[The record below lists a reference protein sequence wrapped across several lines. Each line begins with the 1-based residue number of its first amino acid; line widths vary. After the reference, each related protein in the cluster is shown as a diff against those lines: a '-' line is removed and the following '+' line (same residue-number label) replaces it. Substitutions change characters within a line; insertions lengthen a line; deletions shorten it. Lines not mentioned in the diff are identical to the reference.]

1 MNLQSC
7 TKVPSFLFFTFG
19 KSTSIA
25 KYFSSMFFSYSATF
39 YIIIAPSSSAT
50 EVILSKVQLSM
61 FLDVQIQK
69 YWILSLKEGKN
80 LKPFWSFSEN
90 GKFRKGN
97 SNDAR
102 NYIIDIL
109 SIFGAIIF
117 LLILN

>member
-1 MNLQSC
+1 MLN
-7 TKVPSFLFFTFG
+7 V
-19 KSTSIA
+19 
-25 KYFSSMFFSYSATF
+25 FFSYSATF
-39 YIIIAPSSSAT
+39 YISIAPFSSAT

-69 YWILSLKEGKN
+69 YWILSVMGGKN
-80 LKPFWSFSEN
+80 LKPFWSLNEN

-97 SNDAR
+97 SNVAR

-109 SIFGAIIF
+109 TIVGAIIF